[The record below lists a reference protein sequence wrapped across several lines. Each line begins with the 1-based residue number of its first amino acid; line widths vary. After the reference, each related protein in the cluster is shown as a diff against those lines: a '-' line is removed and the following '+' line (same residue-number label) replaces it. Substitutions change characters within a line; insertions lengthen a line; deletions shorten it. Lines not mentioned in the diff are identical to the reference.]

1 MAEPKK
7 VIIVGAGFGGLEA
20 ARTLPRSDVEITVI
34 DRMNHHLFQPL
45 LYQVATARL
54 APSDIAASTRAL
66 IRRRNAR
73 VVMAEVTGI
82 DSHASTVRTADDQS
96 YPFDYLILATG
107 ADYSFFG
114 RDEWADIVPV
124 VKSLE
129 DALQVRHRILRSLEA
144 AEAAP
149 DVERRRALLTFAVVG
164 GGPTGVEMATA
175 TLDLARR
182 SVRRFHHV
190 RQEDIRVLL
199 LEAGPSILGHFGS
212 DLSAHACATLTRQGI
227 EVMLNSPV
235 SDLSPAGLRVGGSW
249 IATPNIIWCAGTK
262 ARPAGTWIDAPLARN
277 DGIEVLSDC
286 RVPGHAAIFAIG
298 DGASFRTPDGRVLPG
313 LAPVAKQQGR
323 YVARLIAR
331 RIVGR
336 PPPAPFRYRNWGSM
350 AVTGR
355 RSAIA
360 DLGLFSLR
368 GYPAWLLWTLVHLW
382 LLGGMRNRLSV
393 ALNWGW
399 GLVSRHPAAPLVTQ
413 LAKDRPTALQS
424 DTTS

>member
-1 MAEPKK
+1 MSRPKR
-7 VIIVGAGFGGLEA
+7 VVIVGAGFGGLEA
-20 ARTLPRSDVEITVI
+20 ARALPRSGVEITVI

-82 DSHASTVRTADDQS
+82 DSHAHEVRTADGQS
-96 YPFDYLILATG
+96 YPFDCLILATG

-149 DVERRRALLTFAVVG
+149 DDDRRRALLTFAVVG

-175 TLDLARR
+175 MLDLARR
-182 SVRRFHHV
+182 SVRRFHNV
-190 RQEDIRVLL
+190 RPEDIRVLL
-199 LEAGPSILGHFGS
+199 LEAGPTILGHFGA
-212 DLSAHACATLTRQGI
+212 DLSAHACATLRHQGV

-235 SDLSPAGLRVGGSW
+235 SALSPDGLRAGGSW

-262 ARPAGTWIDAPLARN
+262 ARPAGTWIDAPMARN
-277 DGIEVLSDC
+277 GGIEVLSDC
-286 RVPGHAAIFAIG
+286 RVPGHAAIYAIG
-298 DGASFRTPDGRVLPG
+298 DGASFWTPEGQVLPG

-323 YVARLIAR
+323 YVAQLIAR
-331 RIVGR
+331 RIAGR
-336 PPPAPFRYRNWGSM
+336 PPPPPFRYRNWGSM

-360 DLGLFSLR
+360 DLGLVRLR
-368 GYPAWLLWTLVHLW
+368 GYPAWLLWTMVHLW

-399 GLVSRHPAAPLVTQ
+399 GLVSRRPAAPLVTQ
-413 LAKDRPTALQS
+413 SANHRPAALQS

>member
-1 MAEPKK
+1 MSRPKR
-7 VIIVGAGFGGLEA
+7 VVIVGAGFGGLEA
-20 ARTLPRSDVEITVI
+20 ARALPRSGVEITVI

-82 DSHASTVRTADDQS
+82 DSHAHEVRTADGQS

-114 RDEWADIVPV
+114 RDEWENMVPV

-129 DALQVRHRILRSLEA
+129 DALQVRHRILHSLEA

-149 DVERRRALLTFAVVG
+149 DDERRRALLTFAVVG

-175 TLDLARR
+175 MLDLARR

-190 RQEDIRVLL
+190 RSEDIRVLL
-199 LEAGPSILGHFGS
+199 LEAGPSILGYFGA
-212 DLSAHACATLTRQGI
+212 DLSAHACATLKRQGV

-235 SDLSPAGLRVGGSW
+235 SDLSPDGLRAGGSW
-249 IATPNIIWCAGTK
+249 ITTPNIIWCAGTK
-262 ARPAGTWIDAPLARN
+262 ARPAGTWIDAPMARN
-277 DGIEVLSDC
+277 GGIEVLSDC
-286 RVPGHAAIFAIG
+286 RVPGHAAIYSIG
-298 DGASFRTPDGRVLPG
+298 DGASFRTPEGQVLPG

-323 YVARLIAR
+323 YVAQLIAR
-331 RIVGR
+331 RIAGR
-336 PPPAPFRYRNWGSM
+336 PPPPPFRYRNWGSM

-360 DLGLFSLR
+360 DLGLVRLR
-368 GYPAWLLWTLVHLW
+368 GYPAWLFWTLVHLW
-382 LLGGMRNRLSV
+382 LLCGMRNRLSV

-399 GLVSRHPAAPLVTQ
+399 GLVSRSPTTPLVTQ
-413 LAKDRPTALQS
+413 PANDRPAALQS